1 MGWRRV
7 RDSNPRYVAVYLI
20 SSQAPSTTRPTLRES
35 RIIADPRK
43 DTATVYFVAG
53 AFAAAAGAATGAEG
67 SCGWTTMP
75 LAFCSA
81 M

>member
-1 MGWRRV
+1 M

-35 RIIADPRK
+35 RIIADPRGRRGK
-43 DTATVYFVAG
+43 AAAIGYFLAG
-53 AFAAAAGAATGAEG
+53 AFAAAAGAAAGAEG
-67 SCGWTTMP
+67 SCGWTTTP